1 MSMNPAMQRDK
12 GRGTIHTAVLVVL
25 AAAVMAALPAHAD
38 ERANAG
44 DWPQSAL
51 RSPAMS
57 AMLRADQDKDGVLSR
72 EELADYDL
80 TLVPRFAEFDWDLSG
95 KLSLYELEFL
105 LGASQAPSIGATR

>member
-1 MSMNPAMQRDK
+1 MQRDTT
-12 GRGTIHTAVLVVL
+12 RGTIRKAVLVAL
-25 AAAVMAALPAHAD
+25 ATAVMATMPARAD
-38 ERANAG
+38 ERTQPG

-72 EELADYDL
+72 EELEDYDL
-80 TLVPRFAEFDWDLSG
+80 TLLPRFAEFDWDASG